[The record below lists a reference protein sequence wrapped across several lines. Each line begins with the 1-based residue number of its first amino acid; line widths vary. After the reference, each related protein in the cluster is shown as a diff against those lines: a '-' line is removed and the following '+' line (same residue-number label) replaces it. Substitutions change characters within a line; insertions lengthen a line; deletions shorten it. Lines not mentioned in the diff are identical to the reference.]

1 MAAPRKK
8 DIPLEFRN
16 ARKGG
21 DAEEWMID
29 QFGMYWNQPCMKQMP
44 NLGGAEAML
53 KGVCIMVPP
62 FAVMGLLMLFVMCL
76 AAREKKSK
84 QKALDAKKPDA
95 KKPDA
100 KKPEQSKEKRSKK
113 TD

>member
-44 NLGGAEAML
+44 HAML

-95 KKPDA
+95 KKP
-100 KKPEQSKEKRSKK
+100 EQSKEKRSKK